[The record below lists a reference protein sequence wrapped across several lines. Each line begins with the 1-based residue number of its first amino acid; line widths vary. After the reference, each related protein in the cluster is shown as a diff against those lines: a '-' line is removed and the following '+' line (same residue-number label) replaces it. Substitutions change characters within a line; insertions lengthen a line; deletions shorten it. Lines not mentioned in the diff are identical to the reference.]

1 MSIRSSRSVR
11 RDRSGIH
18 KMLAA
23 RLAGVLFL
31 AVIGPVVSVHPQ
43 VTSTQAAPLEVQK
56 LRPNLFLITGGS
68 PNTGGSATTVVFVR
82 STDVVVID
90 TKGPRP
96 WWGEAIADEVKQ
108 LTKLP
113 ITTIINTSGAGD
125 HVAGNITL
133 ANSRI
138 DIIAHERAAA
148 DMRKMTLMF
157 TKPTGGGLPTRTFK
171 DRLTV
176 GAGQDRVELYYFG
189 AGHCDSDTFVMIPAV
204 RVLLTGDAFGGKFL
218 PALARNSG
226 GDGVE
231 YPNTLTKALALTRDI
246 DTIIT
251 GHGGGL
257 ARPQDLEVHRNFM
270 REFLNSTRQ
279 AKKTGLTA
287 AAAAKAWRLP
297 ARYVGYE
304 AEPARILGAI
314 EWIYRQL
321 P

>member
-1 MSIRSSRSVR
+1 MVR
-11 RDRSGIH
+11 F
-18 KMLAA
+18 
-23 RLAGVLFL
+23 AGLLFL
-31 AVIGPVVSVHPQ
+31 LLIAPAVFVHAQMTSAEATPIQ
-43 VTSTQAAPLEVQK
+43 VKE
-56 LRPNLFLITGGS
+56 LRPNLFLVTGGS

-96 WWGEAIADEVKQ
+96 WWGNTIADEVKR

-125 HVAGNITL
+125 HVGGNIAL
-133 ANSRI
+133 VNSKI
-138 DIIAHERAAA
+138 EIIAHERAAA

-157 TKPTGGGLPTRTFK
+157 TKATGGGLPTRTFK

-176 GAGQDRVELYYFG
+176 GTGPDRLELYYFG
-189 AGHCDSDTFVMIPAV
+189 AGHCHGDIFVTIPAL

-231 YPNTLTKALALTRDI
+231 YPNTLTKALSLTREI

-251 GHGGGL
+251 GHSGGV
-257 ARPQDLEVHRNFM
+257 AKPQDLEVHRDFI
-270 REFLNSTRQ
+270 RDFLENTRQ
-279 AKKTGLTA
+279 AKKAGKTA
-287 AAAAKAWRLP
+287 TAAAKAWKVP
-297 ARYVGYE
+297 SRYAGYE
-304 AEPARILGAI
+304 AEPGRVVGAM

>member
-1 MSIRSSRSVR
+1 M
-11 RDRSGIH
+11 
-18 KMLAA
+18 A
-23 RLAGVLFL
+23 RLARVLFVAL
-31 AVIGPVVSVHPQ
+31 IGSVVSVHAR
-43 VTSTQAAPLEVQK
+43 VTSVQDMPLEVQA
-56 LRPNLFLITGGS
+56 LRPNLFLVTGGS

-96 WWGEAIADEVKQ
+96 WWGEAIADEVKRH
-108 LTKLP
+108 TRLP
-113 ITTIINTSGAGD
+113 ITTIINTSSAGD

-133 ANSRI
+133 ANGRI

-157 TKPTGGGLPTRTFK
+157 TDPAGGGLPTRTFK

-176 GAGQDRVELYYFG
+176 GTGPDRIELYYLG
-189 AGHCDSDTFVMIPAV
+189 AGHCHSDTFVTIPAL

-218 PALARNSG
+218 PALARNNG

-231 YPNTLTKALALTRDI
+231 YPNTLTRALPLTRDI

-251 GHGGGL
+251 GHGGGV
-257 ARPQDLEVHRNFM
+257 AKPQDLEVHRDFM
-270 REFLNSTRQ
+270 RDFLTSARQ
-279 AKKTGLTA
+279 AKKTGVTA
-287 AAAAKAWRLP
+287 AAAAKAWRIP
-297 ARYVGYE
+297 ARYAGYE
-304 AEPARILGAI
+304 AEPARILGAM

>member
-1 MSIRSSRSVR
+1 
-11 RDRSGIH
+11 
-18 KMLAA
+18 MLMA
-23 RLAGVLFL
+23 RPAGVLFL
-31 AVIGPVVSVHPQ
+31 LLIGPVVSVHAQ
-43 VTSTQAAPLEVQK
+43 VTPLEVEK
-56 LRPNLFLITGGS
+56 LRPNLFLVTGGS
-68 PNTGGSATTVVFVR
+68 PNVGGSANTVVFVR

-96 WWGEAIADEVKQ
+96 WWGDAIADEVKR

-125 HVAGNITL
+125 HVAGNIAL
-133 ANSRI
+133 VNSKI
-138 DIIAHERAAA
+138 DIIAHQHAAA

-176 GAGQDRVELYYFG
+176 GSGPDRLELYYFG
-189 AGHCDSDTFVMIPAV
+189 AGHCHSDIFVMIPAL

-218 PALARNSG
+218 PALTRPHG

-231 YPNTLTKALALTRDI
+231 YPNTLTKALPLTRDI
-246 DTIIT
+246 DMIIT
-251 GHGGGL
+251 GHSGVGK
-257 ARPQDLEVHRNFM
+257 PQDLEVHRDFM
-270 REFLNSTRQ
+270 RDFLESTRQ
-279 AKKTGLTA
+279 AKKAGQTA
-287 AAAAKAWRLP
+287 AAAAKRWKLP
-297 ARYVGYE
+297 ARYAGYE
-304 AEPARILGAI
+304 AQPARVLGAM

>member
-1 MSIRSSRSVR
+1 VINRADKGTLMVR
-11 RDRSGIH
+11 
-18 KMLAA
+18 LT
-23 RLAGVLFL
+23 GVLFL
-31 AVIGPVVSVHPQ
+31 LLIGPAVSVHAQ
-43 VTSTQAAPLEVQK
+43 MTSAEATPIEVNK
-56 LRPNLFLITGGS
+56 LRPNLFLLTGGS

-96 WWGEAIADEVKQ
+96 WWGNAIADEIKR

-125 HVAGNITL
+125 HVAGNIALVNTT
-133 ANSRI
+133 I
-138 DIIAHERAAA
+138 EIIAHERAAA

-171 DRLTV
+171 DRLIV
-176 GAGQDRVELYYFG
+176 GTGPDRLELYYFG
-189 AGHCDSDTFVMIPAV
+189 AGHCHGDIFVMIPAL
-204 RVLLTGDAFGGKFL
+204 RVLLTGDAFGGTFL

-257 ARPQDLEVHRNFM
+257 AKPRDLEVHRDFM
-270 REFLNSTRQ
+270 RDFLESTRQ

-287 AAAAKAWRLP
+287 TAAATAWRLP

-304 AEPARILGAI
+304 AEPARILGAM